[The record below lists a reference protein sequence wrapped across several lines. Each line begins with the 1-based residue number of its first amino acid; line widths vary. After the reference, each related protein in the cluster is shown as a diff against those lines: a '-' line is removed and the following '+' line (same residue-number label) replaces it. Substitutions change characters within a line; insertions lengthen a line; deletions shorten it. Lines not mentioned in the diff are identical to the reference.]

1 MISTICCPETSLKS
15 NQVNANRNK
24 VDFNGNLDYCIVAAW
39 LDLVGG
45 DYSSLGGD
53 DWLAVC
59 GDIDEGELYKEWFV
73 WQDSEV
79 TKEWE
84 AFDPITNYRIVAPS
98 RAILIAQIDRIE
110 ATRKI

>member
-1 MISTICCPETSLKS
+1 MISTLCLPETSLKS

-24 VDFNGNLDYCIVAAW
+24 VDSNGNLEYCIVAAW

-84 AFDPITNYRIVAPS
+84 GYDPITNYRIVAPS

-110 ATRKI
+110 ATRQI

>member
-1 MISTICCPETSLKS
+1 MISTLCLPETSLKS
-15 NQVNANRNK
+15 NQVNAHRNT
-24 VDFNGNLDYCIVAAW
+24 VDSNSNLEYCIAAAW
-39 LDLVGG
+39 VDLVGG

-53 DWLAVC
+53 DWLAIC

-98 RAILIAQIDRIE
+98 RAILIGQIDRIE

>member
-15 NQVNANRNK
+15 NKVNANRNK
-24 VDFNGNLDYCIVAAW
+24 VDSNGNLEYCIAAAW
-39 LDLVGG
+39 VDLVGG

-53 DWLAVC
+53 DWLAIC

-98 RAILIAQIDRIE
+98 RAILIGQIDRIE

>member
-1 MISTICCPETSLKS
+1 MISTLCLPETSLKS
-15 NQVNANRNK
+15 NQVNAHRNT
-24 VDFNGNLDYCIVAAW
+24 VDSNSNLEYCIAAAW
-39 LDLVGG
+39 VDLVGG

-53 DWLAVC
+53 DWLAIC